1 MNVSHTVTYEY
12 VRLSETEDVATVTL
26 DRPEKRNAIVP
37 ELAAELVDALER
49 VEDRVRV
56 VVVEGAGEAF
66 CAGMDL
72 EKRFHEPRREGPRA
86 FYEAGRK
93 TGAMFST
100 LYEYRRPTVA
110 KVDGWTFGAGYCLQA
125 VCDFAVTT
133 DESVLGLSEIN
144 FGIIPGG
151 GAMWAAVNTMNR
163 RDALY
168 YTSTGEPFSGA
179 EAAEMGAVT
188 NSAPEDEFEDAV
200 ADLVDS
206 LVEKNPVA
214 LQFNTAVLE
223 RVRYMDFDRALDY
236 ERGKSE
242 EMKYY
247 QQDEWVEEGIGQFR
261 ERRYRPGLESY
272 EERSE
277 E

>member
-1 MNVSHTVTYEY
+1 MTYEY
-12 VRLSETEDVATVTL
+12 VRLTEEDGVATVTL
-26 DRPEKRNAIVP
+26 DRPGKRNAIVP
-37 ELAAELVDALER
+37 ELATELVDALER

-56 VVVEGAGEAF
+56 VVVEGEGEAF

-72 EKRFHEPRREGPRA
+72 EKRFHEPREEGPRA

-93 TGAMFST
+93 TGKLFTT
-100 LYEYRRPTVA
+100 LYGYRRPTVA

-125 VCDFAVTT
+125 VCDFAVAT
-133 DESVLGLSEIN
+133 DEATLGLSEIN

-179 EAAEMGAVT
+179 EADEMGAVT
-188 NSAPEDEFEDAV
+188 MSVPEDEYESAV
-200 ADLVDS
+200 GDLLDS

-247 QQDEWVEEGIGQFR
+247 QQDEWVEEGIGQFK
-261 ERRYRPGLESY
+261 ERRYRPGLEAY
-272 EERSE
+272 EERTE